1 MEGSGDSRWVSLAKR
16 AFASATVIRELI
28 RLLSNQFATA
38 SVPINGLRD
47 LDLEIQHALQ
57 QLPGADRPSPASQV
71 GNLAE
76 LIDGDL
82 PLQSFLELLLPQLC
96 LLFGGSAA
104 VAWLKAHGTSDAI
117 FGVRYQM
124 DKLLS
129 SIEEQ
134 KKHEG
139 LVQLAWQQKQ
149 PLLAESAATG
159 TTTSYLMGSG
169 ANPEPLSV
177 EGIGGASLV
186 KGKASPSGYPLLFGP
201 ILHLGEP
208 IALLEVALSG
218 SADVAASPFTPA
230 QRQLYLRSIKLV
242 AERVYGGLRRRMA
255 MPAARIDKAVEQV
268 ERLTAEVHALQQQI
282 SQRIELRLQQF
293 HGWAFA
299 SLAENQAFAKLVH
312 QMLDSHGLRVVCPEC
327 GHPAILRCLRVG
339 NAKHGAFVFDHYLD
353 SGRTFHGGPSTVPLI
368 KVVGKPARRPALS
381 NPA

>member
-1 MEGSGDSRWVSLAKR
+1 MD
-16 AFASATVIRELI
+16 
-28 RLLSNQFATA
+28 Q
-38 SVPINGLRD
+38 
-47 LDLEIQHALQ
+47 EIQQTLQ
-57 QLPGADRPSPASQV
+57 LLPGSPPNRPSSQV
-71 GNLAE
+71 RSLGE

-82 PLQSFLELLLPQLC
+82 PLQSFLEQLLPQLC
-96 LLFGGSAA
+96 GLFGGSAA

-124 DKLLS
+124 DKLLA
-129 SIEEQ
+129 SIDEQ

-139 LVQLAWQQKQ
+139 LVQVAWQQKQ
-149 PLLAESAATG
+149 PLLAESTGKG
-159 TTTSYLMGSG
+159 TTTSVLNAGETKPESLASAASTSQPNSDGSSG
-169 ANPEPLSV
+169 S
-177 EGIGGASLV
+177 ST
-186 KGKASPSGYPLLFGP
+186 GYPLLFGP

-208 IALLEVALSG
+208 IALLEVALNSPAG
-218 SADVAASPFTPA
+218 ESTAALTQA

-268 ERLTAEVHALQQQI
+268 QKLTAEVLALQQQI
-282 SQRIELRLQQF
+282 GQRIEIRLQHF

-312 QMLDSHGLRVVCPEC
+312 QMLDSHGLRVQCPEC

-353 SGRTFHGGPSTVPLI
+353 TGRTFHGGPTTVPLI
-368 KVVGKPARRPALS
+368 KVVAKPARRPALS

>member
-1 MEGSGDSRWVSLAKR
+1 MD
-16 AFASATVIRELI
+16 T
-28 RLLSNQFATA
+28 
-38 SVPINGLRD
+38 
-47 LDLEIQHALQ
+47 EIQHAIQL
-57 QLPGADRPSPASQV
+57 LPGADRPPPASQV
-71 GNLAE
+71 ECLAE

-96 LLFGGSAA
+96 GLFGGSAA

-124 DKLLS
+124 DKLLKS
-129 SIEEQ
+129 VDEQ
-134 KKHEG
+134 KKHER

-149 PLLAESAATG
+149 PLLAETAGAG
-159 TTTSYLMGSG
+159 TTTSFLM
-169 ANPEPLSV
+169 A
-177 EGIGGASLV
+177 GGTSSDTLALDGTDETLRD
-186 KGKASPSGYPLLFGP
+186 KGRQARPSGYPLLFGP

-208 IALLEVALSG
+208 IALLEVALTG
-218 SADVAASPFTPA
+218 ATAAQTVPFTPA

-268 ERLTAEVHALQQQI
+268 QRLTAEVHALQQQI
-282 SQRIELRLQQF
+282 SHRIELRLQQF
-293 HGWAFA
+293 HGWSFA

-353 SGRTFHGGPSTVPLI
+353 TGRTFHGGPSTVPLI
-368 KVVGKPARRPALS
+368 KVVAKPARRPALS